1 MFSAIPGGFLLL
13 RSANLAKFVF
23 CCSKSLSVMGKLA
36 QKVRTL
42 WNGPH
47 RSFFRYATCLTA
59 GVIIYAGFFSDDSIL
74 RWVKAGVELRR
85 QRVQIERYRQEIK
98 DMDKQVQMLSTDRD
112 TLEEFARETFH
123 FAAPGDD
130 VYILGK

>member
-1 MFSAIPGGFLLL
+1 M
-13 RSANLAKFVF
+13 
-23 CCSKSLSVMGKLA
+23 
-36 QKVRTL
+36 

-47 RSFFRYATCLTA
+47 HGFVRYATYITA
-59 GVIIYAGFFSDDSIL
+59 GFIIYAGFFSEDSIL
-74 RWVKAGVELRR
+74 RWVKAGMELRR
-85 QRVQIERYRQEIK
+85 QRIQIERYREEIK

-130 VYILGK
+130 VYLLGK